1 MVKKSCKMT
10 LMYARSLKLQRRSFF
25 LLGPRGAGKS
35 TWLKQRFKKAKFIN
49 LLDEELYQN
58 YLRDISLFYNS
69 LKTLKPHSWVVVDEI
84 QRLPN
89 LLNEV
94 HRLIEDKK
102 LKFALTGSSARKL
115 RRKGVNLLAGRAV
128 RFFMYPFTP
137 KELSK
142 NFNLDHV
149 LRYGSI
155 PLIYS
160 LKDKDKKS
168 VLNSY
173 VQMYIKEEIKAESLV
188 RNLSGF
194 ARFLPILA
202 LYHGQTINISSIA
215 RDSGVSR
222 TTVNGFM
229 EILEDTLLINKLPA
243 YTARLRVREKKHPKI
258 YWIDSGIVRSAKRQI
273 GSVALEE
280 KGPLFE
286 GYIYMCLKMKMEYEN
301 SYDEIFYWSSNTSK
315 NTEVDFLLRKNSK
328 FTAIEVKTTNKIRP
342 EDFKG
347 LKAIAELKQVKRR
360 ILVYLGHF
368 HLNKEGIEVMPFSV
382 FRKSFLT
389 V

>member
-1 MVKKSCKMT
+1 MT
-10 LMYARSLKLQRRSFF
+10 LMYAKSLKLQRRSFF
-25 LLGPRGAGKS
+25 LLGPRGTGKS
-35 TWLKQRFKKAKFIN
+35 TWLKQHFKKAKFIN

-58 YLRDISLFYNS
+58 YLQDISLFYNS
-69 LKTLKPHSWVVVDEI
+69 LKKLKPHSWVVVDEI

-94 HRLIEDKK
+94 HRLIEDKQ
-102 LKFALTGSSARKL
+102 LKFALAGSSARKL

-160 LKDKDKKS
+160 LNNKDKKPA
-168 VLNSY
+168 LNSY
-173 VQMYIKEEIKAESLV
+173 VQMYLKEEIKSESLV

-202 LYHGQTINISSIA
+202 LYHGQTINVSSIA

-222 TTVNGFM
+222 TTVNGFI

-258 YWIDSGIVRSAKRQI
+258 YWIDPGIVRSSKKQTGPVSI
-273 GSVALEE
+273 EE
-280 KGPLFE
+280 KGRLFE

-301 SYDEIFYWSSNTSK
+301 SYDNIFYWSSNTSQ
-315 NTEVDFLLRKNSK
+315 NTEVDFLLQKNSK
-328 FTAIEVKTTNKIRP
+328 FIAIKVKTTNKVRP
-342 EDFKG
+342 EDLKG
-347 LKAIAELKQVKRR
+347 LKTIAEMKQVQRR
-360 ILVYLGHF
+360 ILVYLGSF